1 MLVIQYILPMRVCL
15 LSCFSRVQ
23 LFATLGLGT
32 HQALLSTKFSKQE
45 YWSGLP
51 CPSPGDLSN
60 PGIKPVSLTSLALAG
75 EFFTTSTTW
84 EAHVN
89 YG

>member
-1 MLVIQYILPMRVCL
+1 MLVIQYILPTRACL
-15 LSCFSRVQ
+15 LSCFSCVQ
-23 LFATLGLGT
+23 LFATLGLGA
-32 HQALLSTKFSKQE
+32 HQAFLSMEFSKQE
-45 YWSGLP
+45 YWSGLL

-60 PGIKPVSLTSLALAG
+60 SGIKPMSLTSLVLAG
-75 EFFTTSTTW
+75 EFSTTSATW

>member
-1 MLVIQYILPMRVCL
+1 MLVIQYILPTRACL

-23 LFATLGLGT
+23 LFATLGLGA
-32 HQALLSTKFSKQE
+32 HQACLSMEFSKQE

-51 CPSPGDLSN
+51 CPSPDLSN

-75 EFFTTSTTW
+75 EFFTTSATW